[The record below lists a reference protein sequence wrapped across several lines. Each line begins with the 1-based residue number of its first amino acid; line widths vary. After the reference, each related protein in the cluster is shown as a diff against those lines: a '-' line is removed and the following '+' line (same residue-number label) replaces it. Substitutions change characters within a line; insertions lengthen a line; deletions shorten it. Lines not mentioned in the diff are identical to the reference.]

1 MGKESKKQQKKK
13 GEKQKIRKIS
23 IRYQILVPVG
33 LMIVLLVFVIGLS
46 VYNECHTGYIEMAL
60 NQADI
65 VATLVADSIDGEQL
79 EELNEEGMQSE
90 HYLPMLKSMQRKQEK
105 YGIAFLYTIYKD
117 GDKLCYGIDTD
128 RSENMKSFGDEYDDS
143 EEGLQ
148 QAFEGKD
155 YLQDHIEKTEE
166 YGNLITIFKPIKGE
180 GGQIVGVVGCD
191 YNANG
196 IVKQVNDTLNHMK
209 AIGCLCL
216 VVALALLGLITARI
230 MRGLHLVNG
239 RVYDLVHNKGDLTQK
254 IAIKTGDELELIGK
268 NINELL
274 EYIRNIMVHISS
286 NSSQLNISSKNVF
299 ENITSASDNISDVS
313 ATMEEMSAAMEET
326 SASMGHVADSMEE
339 VFQSVEEISHRSEE
353 GEKTSGRI
361 MKKASDIHESAVT
374 EQNSA
379 RALAAEL
386 AHAVNEKIEQS
397 KAVEQINKLTDEIIN
412 ITEQTNLLSLN
423 ASIEAARAGEA
434 GRGFAVVAGEIGQL
448 AADSAQAAGQIQQV
462 SRDVIQAVDELA
474 GEAEK
479 MLAFMNET
487 AMKGYEQLLGTSEN
501 YRSDVGHMNEMM
513 QQFARES
520 SQIKNSMNQIREAV
534 DAVNIAVEESAQGVT
549 SVTQMSVQL
558 TNRISD
564 IGGEANSNMDVS
576 EQLSGEVNKFKLE

>member
-1 MGKESKKQQKKK
+1 MGASGKKGQKSRAKKQKV
-13 GEKQKIRKIS
+13 RRIS
-23 IRYQILVPVG
+23 IRYQLLVPVG
-33 LMIVLLVFVIGLS
+33 LIMILLVVIIGFS
-46 VYNECHTGYIEMAL
+46 VYNETKKGYIEMAL
-60 NQADI
+60 EQADV
-65 VATLVADSIDGEQL
+65 VAALVADSIDGEEMEQL
-79 EELNEEGMQSE
+79 NQDGTKSE
-90 HYLPMLKSMQRKQEK
+90 HYLPLLKSMKRKQEK
-105 YGIAFLYTIYKD
+105 YGLAFLYTVYKD
-117 GDKLCYGIDTD
+117 DGKLCYGIDTD
-128 RSENMKSFGDEYDDS
+128 STEEAAAFGDEYDDS
-143 EEGLQ
+143 TVGLD
-148 QAFEGKD
+148 QAFEGREYK
-155 YLQDHIEKTEE
+155 QDFIEETE

-180 GGQIVGVVGCD
+180 GGEIVGVVGCD
-191 YNANG
+191 YNADG
-196 IVKQVNDTLNHMK
+196 IVAKLNDTLSHMET
-209 AIGCLCL
+209 IGGICL
-216 VVALALLGLITARI
+216 VLGLVFLGLVAAKI
-230 MRGLHLVNG
+230 MRGLRSVNG
-239 RVYDLVHNKGDLTQK
+239 KIFDLVHNEGDLTQK
-254 IAIKTGDELELIGK
+254 VMIKTGDELELIAN

-274 EYIRNIMVHISS
+274 EHIRRIMVHISS